1 MNTTETPRLNAGQAY
16 GRLWREWLAP
26 HWPKLLIALFCMV
39 IVALATAG
47 YAKFME
53 WVISALESKSFA
65 VIWWGPV
72 GIFALTLTKGV
83 GHYSQQIVQNKVLS
97 RVQAE
102 MQKHM
107 FDRLV
112 YMDLAHLLAEAP
124 AALATRF
131 SADIELV
138 RQASIIVFGS
148 LRDILT
154 LVAAIVVMLSIDW
167 AMAISLVLVFALA
180 FGPIGIAGARIRR
193 ISMDTQGE
201 IAHMSES
208 VNEGLSGIRMVRT
221 YQLEERLKSTSNNV
235 FEKLFNLRVAL
246 VKWQALV
253 TPMIEILAGIAIALL
268 LFLVAVRMQSDAIDL
283 AGFIGL
289 ITALGVAT
297 NPARK
302 LGGAYAVGLQ
312 GMAALERVYALYD
325 ARNDIADGEFVY
337 ADGKPAEG
345 EITFNEVSFIYPD
358 GHAALH
364 DINLTI
370 EAGSTYA
377 FVGRSGAGKSTIF
390 NLLPRLFDAT
400 HGTIC
405 IDGRDITDH
414 ELNALRNQISVVSQD
429 SVLLSGTVLEN
440 ISFGREGSSRE
451 ACIAAAK
458 AAAADDFISKLPNGY
473 ETEIDPSK
481 ANFSGGERQR
491 LSIARAILRDA
502 PILML
507 DEPTSALD
515 AQSEASIRQALNV
528 LSDGRTTLVI
538 AHRLATIMDADQ
550 IVVMDQGRI
559 VDQGTHAELLNS
571 GGIYAELYN
580 LQFEMKSE
588 NVGQQRQRS
597 FAGSKRKRGLMEM
610 VGRFMG
616 IGNSTDPW

>member
-559 VDQGTHAELLNS
+559 VDQGTHAELLTS

>member
-1 MNTTETPRLNAGQAY
+1 MNTTETPRLNARQAY
-16 GRLWREWLAP
+16 GRLWRDWLAP
-26 HWPKLLIALFCMV
+26 HWPTLLIALFFMV
-39 IVALATAG
+39 IVAFATAG

-53 WVISALESKSFA
+53 WVISALETESFA
-65 VIWWGPV
+65 VIWWGPI
-72 GIFALTLTKGV
+72 GIVALTLSKGV
-83 GHYSQQIVQNKVLS
+83 GHYLQQIVQNKVLS

-112 YMDLAHLLAEAP
+112 YMDLTHLLAEAP

-131 SADIELV
+131 SADIELI
-138 RQASIIVFGS
+138 RQASLIVFGS
-148 LRDILT
+148 VRDILT
-154 LVAAIVVMLSIDW
+154 LIAAIVVMLSIDW
-167 AMAISLVLVFALA
+167 AMAIGLVLVFALA

-201 IAHMSES
+201 IAHMTES

-221 YQLEERLKSTSNNV
+221 YQLEEWLKSTSNSV
-235 FEKLFNLRVAL
+235 FEKLFGLRVAL

-253 TPMIEILAGIAIALL
+253 TPMIEVLAGIAIALL
-268 LFLVAVRMQSDAIDL
+268 LFMVSMRMQSGAIDL

-325 ARNDIADGEFVY
+325 AENDISDGDFTYEKG
-337 ADGKPAEG
+337 AGPKG
-345 EITFNEVSFIYPD
+345 EISFDQVSFVYPD
-358 GHAALH
+358 GYAALH
-364 DINLTI
+364 DIDLTI
-370 EAGSTYA
+370 EAGKTYA

-400 HGTIC
+400 QGTIS

-414 ELNALRNQISVVSQD
+414 KLTALRNQISVVSQD

-440 ISFGREGSSRE
+440 IGFGREGADKD
-451 ACIAAAK
+451 ACVAAAK
-458 AAAADDFISKLPNGY
+458 AAAADTFITALTDGY
-473 ETEIDPSK
+473 ETQIDPSK
-481 ANFSGGERQR
+481 ASFSGGERQR

-515 AQSEASIRQALNV
+515 AQSESAIRKALDA
-528 LSDGRTTLVI
+528 LSEGRTTLVI
-538 AHRLATIMDADQ
+538 AHRLATILDADQ

-559 VDQGTHAELLNS
+559 VDQGTHEELLAR
-571 GGIYAELYN
+571 GGIYTELYN
-580 LQFEMKSE
+580 LQFDMKAQ
-588 NVGQQRQRS
+588 NGTQNRPRS
-597 FAGSKRKRGLMEM
+597 FAGPNRRRGLMEM

-616 IGNSTDPW
+616 FGNPTDPL

>member
-1 MNTTETPRLNAGQAY
+1 MNTTETPRLNARQAY

-39 IVALATAG
+39 IVAVATAG

-53 WVISALESKSFA
+53 WVISALESKSFV
-65 VIWWGPV
+65 VIWWGPI
-72 GIFALTLTKGV
+72 GIIALTLTKGV

-148 LRDILT
+148 LREILT
-154 LVAAIVVMLSIDW
+154 LLAAIVVMLSIDW
-167 AMAISLVLVFALA
+167 AMAIGLVLVFALA

-221 YQLEERLKSTSNNV
+221 YQLEERLKNTSNNV
-235 FEKLFNLRVAL
+235 FEKLFNLRVSL

-337 ADGKPAEG
+337 ADGKLAEG

-364 DINLTI
+364 DINLNI

-473 ETEIDPSK
+473 ETQIDPSK
-481 ANFSGGERQR
+481 ASFSGGERQR

-550 IVVMDQGRI
+550 IVVMDQGCI
-559 VDQGTHAELLNS
+559 VDQGTHEELLTG

-580 LQFEMKSE
+580 LQFDMKAE
-588 NVGQQRQRS
+588 NVGQQRQR
-597 FAGSKRKRGLMEM
+597 
-610 VGRFMG
+610 
-616 IGNSTDPW
+616 